1 VRRFIEGNQQMR
13 TLRRSTR
20 ATAGVAVS
28 CLTAVIGLASAGP
41 AAARP
46 AASGLAAVAATGRA
60 SAGHAASRVTGDR
73 RVGRLLSEMTLDE
86 KLTLL
91 EGAQEAASTNQ
102 FTAGYLPGI
111 PRLGIPSLRLA
122 DGPPGV
128 ATRQPSVG
136 MTGTMGVAA
145 AFSQRDAYLNGVV
158 IGRDARA
165 LGVDVVLEPFVNI
178 DRDPAWGRAFNTFGE
193 DPLLT
198 GQTGAAEISGIQGQG
213 TMAMVKHFIAYDGGN
228 NVVVDSQTLH
238 EIYLEPFADAIDA
251 GVASVM
257 CSYNTLNVVPATPS
271 TGGTQGPYSCGN
283 SATLTGILRGELG
296 FQGFVTSDWGA
307 NKATSF
313 INDGLDMEMPGTGFG
328 DILPTYFSAADL
340 KAGIAAGTVSM
351 ATIDAAVGHILYEM
365 DRFGLLNGYSKHNV
379 TPEPVNADEQVV
391 QQTAQDAA
399 TLLKNDTAALPLSSA
414 DLSNLALIGPG
425 AGQTIAVGQAGENA
439 SGIVSQQT
447 GTYQVLQQML
457 RHDRSAHL
465 TYAVG
470 DDMTGTPVPAT
481 ALSYNGQ
488 PGLLLTNTSTG
499 TTSVVPQLDNTT
511 SNGQA
516 LPAGSAWTWTGDL
529 NVPVSGSYW
538 INLGLLGAGGSIRL
552 DGTQI
557 ARTGFINGTAPR
569 YGVLR
574 PGDNNVLPT
583 TDGLDNL
590 RTQLNLTAGQH
601 TLAVT
606 ISADVSGDPVQARL
620 NWVTPA
626 QQQANTDAA
635 VAAARQA
642 KTAVVFAWSTGS
654 LATPLPEGQDQ
665 LIADV
670 AAANPN
676 TIVVLNTSDPV
687 AMPWLGSVKAVLEMW
702 YPGDTGG
709 YATANVLL
717 GRTDPAGRLPF
728 TWPAALGQGVANQPA
743 THPERTSNGVDANGN
758 YCTNPGPGGPFG
770 GPCTTTYTEGI
781 YEGYRWYDQQN
792 ETPLYPFGYGLSYT
806 HFSYSG
812 LHWAPAW
819 GGGVDVVFRVTNTG
833 SVTGDEVPQVYLGP
847 PASPPAGVAFADR
860 ALAAYS
866 RITLRPGQSQLVWL
880 NVPLRQ
886 LQYWNT
892 QAGQWVTATGQRPLY
907 IGSNERSPELA
918 TSISR

>member
-1 VRRFIEGNQQMR
+1 MGTTSDRTARRIA
-13 TLRRSTR
+13 
-20 ATAGVAVS
+20 ATAVS
-28 CLTAVIGLASAGP
+28 VITLAGLSWAGP
-41 AAARP
+41 ATAQ
-46 AASGLAAVAATGRA
+46 ASDGSALGQAAAVRAAQAPGAAGDQRVA
-60 SAGHAASRVTGDR
+60 SLISQ
-73 RVGRLLSEMTLDE
+73 MTLDE

-111 PRLGIPSLRLA
+111 PRLGIPSMRLA

-145 AFSQRDAYLNGVV
+145 TFSQRDAYENGVV

-178 DRDPAWGRAFNTFGE
+178 DRDPIWSRAFNTFGE

-198 GQTGAAEISGIQGQG
+198 GQTGAGEISGIQSQG

-251 GVASVM
+251 GVASIM
-257 CSYNTLNVVPATPS
+257 CSYNTLSVVAATP
-271 TGGTQGPYSCGN
+271 TAGGTPGPYSCGN
-283 SATLTGILRGELG
+283 PAALTGILRGELG
-296 FQGFVTSDWGA
+296 FKGFVTSDWGA
-307 NKATSF
+307 NKATNF
-313 INDGLDMEMPGTGFG
+313 INAGLDMEMPGTGFG

-340 KAGIAAGTVSM
+340 KAAIAAGTVSM
-351 ATIDAAVGHILYEM
+351 STIDAAVGHILFEM
-365 DRFGLLNGYSKHNV
+365 DRFGLLSGHSKHNV

-399 TLLKNDTAALPLSSA
+399 TLLKNDGAALPLSSS
-414 DLSNLALIGPG
+414 DLGNLALIGPG

-439 SGIVSQQT
+439 AGIVSRQT
-447 GTYQVLQQML
+447 GTYQVLQKML
-457 RHDRSAHL
+457 GHDPAAHL
-465 TYAVG
+465 HYAVA
-470 DDMTGTPVPAT
+470 DDMTGTPVPAA
-481 ALSYNGQ
+481 ALSHNGQ
-488 PGLLLTNTSTG
+488 PGLLRTNTSDSSTA
-499 TTSVVPQLDNTT
+499 VVPQLDNTI

-516 LPAGSAWTWTGDL
+516 LAPGSSWTWTGDL
-529 NVPVSGSYW
+529 NVPVAGSYW
-538 INLGLLGAGGSIRL
+538 INLGLLGAGGSISL

-590 RTQLNLTAGQH
+590 RTQLNLSAGAH
-601 TLAVT
+601 TLTVT
-606 ISADVSGDPVQARL
+606 IAADVSGDPVQARL
-620 NWVTPA
+620 SWVTPA
-626 QQQANTDAA
+626 QQQASTDAA
-635 VAAARQA
+635 VAAARHA

-654 LATPLPEGQDQ
+654 LDTPLPDGQDQ

-670 AAANPN
+670 AAANPH

-687 AMPWLGSVKAVLEMW
+687 AMPWLSKVKAVLEMW

-717 GRTDPAGRLPF
+717 GQTDPAGRLPF
-728 TWPAALGQGVANQPA
+728 TWPAALDQGVANQQA
-743 THPERTSNGVDANGN
+743 THPERTSNGVDANGK
-758 YCTNPGPGGPFG
+758 YCPNPGPGGPFG
-770 GPCTTTYTEGI
+770 ASCTTTYTEGI
-781 YEGYRWYDQQN
+781 YVGYRWYDQQH

-806 HFSYSG
+806 SFEYSG
-812 LHWAPAW
+812 LTTRPASN
-819 GGGVDVVFRVTNTG
+819 GGLDVSFTVTNTG
-833 SVTGDEVPQVYLGP
+833 TVAGDDVPQVYLGA
-847 PASPPAGVAFADR
+847 PASPPAGVAFASK

-866 RITLRPGQSQLVWL
+866 RITLGPGQSKQVFLH
-880 NVPLRQ
+880 VPLRQ
-886 LQYWNT
+886 LQYWDTAANS
-892 QAGQWVTATGQRPLY
+892 WRTATGQRPVY
-907 IGSNERSPELA
+907 VADNERSVKL
-918 TSISR
+918 TGTVTVGGR

>member
-1 VRRFIEGNQQMR
+1 MGKTARGTVRRIAARIAVALVTVVSLSWMG
-13 TLRRSTR
+13 ST
-20 ATAGVAVS
+20 AA
-28 CLTAVIGLASAGP
+28 LASAGAALRLG
-41 AAARP
+41 AAA
-46 AASGLAAVAATGRA
+46 AAGQPQVP
-60 SAGHAASRVTGDR
+60 RVTGDR
-73 RVGRLLSEMTLDE
+73 RVDTLLGEMTLAE

-91 EGAQEAASTNQ
+91 EGSQEAAATNQ

-128 ATRQPSVG
+128 ATKQPSTG

-145 AFSQRDAYLNGVV
+145 TFSQRDAYENGVV

-178 DRDPAWGRAFNTFGE
+178 DRDPIWGRAFNTFGE

-198 GQTGAAEISGIQGQG
+198 GQTGAGEISGIQSQG

-228 NVVVDSQTLH
+228 NVVLDQQTLH
-238 EIYLEPFADAIDA
+238 EIYLQPFADAIEA
-251 GVASVM
+251 GVASIM
-257 CSYNTLNVVPATPS
+257 CSYNTVNVVAARPA
-271 TGGTQGPYSCGN
+271 TGGTPGPYSCGN
-283 SATLTGILRGELG
+283 SQTLTGILRGELG
-296 FQGFVTSDWGA
+296 FKGFVTSDWGA
-307 NKATSF
+307 NHATSF
-313 INDGLDMEMPGTGFG
+313 INDGLGMEMPGTGFG
-328 DILPTYFSAADL
+328 GLLPTYFSASAL
-340 KAGIAAGTVSM
+340 EAAISAGTVSM
-351 ATIDAAVGHILYEM
+351 ATVNAAVGHILYEM
-365 DRFGLLNGYSKHNV
+365 DRFGLLSGHAKHNV

-399 TLLKNDTAALPLSSA
+399 TLLKNDSSALPLSGA

-439 SGIVSQQT
+439 AGFVSRQT

-457 RHDRSAHL
+457 HGDPAAHVS
-465 TYAVG
+465 YAVG
-470 DDMTGTPVPAT
+470 DDMTGTPVPAS
-481 ALSYNGQ
+481 ALTHNGQ
-488 PGLLLTNTSTG
+488 PGLLRTNTGDSTS
-499 TTSVVPQLDNTT
+499 SVVPQLDNTL

-529 NVPVSGSYW
+529 TAPAAGRYW
-538 INLGLLGAGGSIRL
+538 INLGLLGVGGSISL

-557 ARTGFINGTAPR
+557 AATGFLNGTAPR

-590 RTQLNLTAGQH
+590 RTQLNLSAGQH
-601 TLAVT
+601 TLTVA
-606 ISADVSGDPVQARL
+606 ISPDVSGAPVQARL

-635 VAAARQA
+635 VTAAKHA
-642 KTAVVFAWSTGS
+642 KAAVVFAWSTGS
-654 LATPLPEGQDQ
+654 LDSPLPEGQDQ

-670 AAANPN
+670 AAVNPD

-687 AMPWLGSVKAVLEMW
+687 AMPWLSNVKAVLEMW

-728 TWPAALGQGVANQPA
+728 TWPAALDQGVANQPA
-743 THPERTSNGVDANGN
+743 SHPERTSNGVDANGN
-758 YCTNPGPGGPFG
+758 YCTTPGSPFG
-770 GPCTTTYTEGI
+770 GPQCTTTYTEGI
-781 YEGYRWYDQQN
+781 YVGYRWYDQQHL
-792 ETPLYPFGYGLSYT
+792 TPLYPFGYGLSYT
-806 HFSYSG
+806 HFGYSG
-812 LHWAPAW
+812 LRSAPSRD
-819 GGGVDVVFRVTNTG
+819 GGLDVTFRVTNTG
-833 SVTGDEVPQVYLGP
+833 TVTGDEVPQVYLGA

-860 ALAAYS
+860 ALAGFD
-866 RITLRPGQSQLVWL
+866 RITLRPGQSQTVLL
-880 NVPLRQ
+880 HIPGRQ

-892 QAGQWVTATGQRPLY
+892 LSSSWVTATGPRPLY
-907 IGSNERSPELA
+907 VASNERATQLA
-918 TSISR
+918 TTITVR